1 VDTDGS
7 EAVGKSQATR
17 DRRDAELYRR
27 TAVGDRGAFEELYR
41 RYSSPAYSLAL
52 RVTGGKQLAQ
62 EVVHDSFL
70 DLWSAPH
77 TFDPTRAAFRTFFLL
92 VVHHRAVDVVRREER
107 LRRLLARVNP
117 APVADEDVAEGVVQE
132 AWVAGWRG
140 RMVAALRE
148 LSPDQRR
155 VLELAY
161 FQGQTQARIAKE
173 LGIPLGTVK
182 TRTLAALRK
191 LHRLLSEGEG

>member
-1 VDTDGS
+1 VNAEGS
-7 EAVGKSQATR
+7 GAVGRSQASR

-27 TAVGDRGAFEELYR
+27 AASGDSGAFEELYR
-41 RYSSPAYSLAL
+41 RYSSPAYSLAFRL
-52 RVTGGKQLAQ
+52 TGGKQLAQ

-70 DLWSAPH
+70 AVWSSPH
-77 TFDPTRAAFRTFFLL
+77 LFDPTRAAFRTFFLL

-107 LRRLLARVNP
+107 LRQLLARVNP
-117 APVADEDVAEGVVQE
+117 VPVADEDVAEGVVQE
-132 AWVAGWRG
+132 AWVAGWRD
-140 RMVAALRE
+140 RVLAALRE

-161 FQGQTQARIAKE
+161 FQGLTQARIAKE

-182 TRTLAALRK
+182 TRTLAGLRK
-191 LHRLLSEGEG
+191 LHRLLGEGEG